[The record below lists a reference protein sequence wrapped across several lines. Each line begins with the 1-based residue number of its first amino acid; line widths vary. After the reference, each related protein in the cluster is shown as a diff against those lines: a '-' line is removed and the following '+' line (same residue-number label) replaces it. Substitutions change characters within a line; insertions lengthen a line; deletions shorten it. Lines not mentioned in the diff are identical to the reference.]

1 MKRMSSNTDQ
11 ESVHRLLLTQDSYI
25 NPRAEHKS
33 NKMKIRLIIVFI
45 IMLFFSLLIS
55 SVDILARTA
64 PIERSDSTTTFSTD
78 K

>member
-1 MKRMSSNTDQ
+1 MSSNTDQ

-25 NPRAEHKS
+25 NPRNEHKS

-55 SVDILARTA
+55 SVDILVRAA